1 MTTQIARQ
9 SAGAGLWALLIG
21 SESIAQIAM
30 KIGSAGLANLPIGLD
45 WLKAALSS
53 PGVLVA
59 IACYVF
65 SFFTWML
72 ILRITTLSKA
82 FPLSSVVFVAVLLGS
97 WLELGEHISGL
108 HWLGV
113 LVIVAG
119 IGVMAEGAEG

>member
-9 SAGAGLWALLIG
+9 SADAGLWALLIG

-82 FPLSSVVFVAVLLGS
+82 FALSSVVFVAVLLGS

>member
-9 SAGAGLWALLIG
+9 SAGVGLWALLIV
-21 SESIAQIAM
+21 SESVAQIAM
-30 KIGSAGLANLPIGLD
+30 KIGSAGLTGLPMGMD
-45 WLKAALSS
+45 WLKTALSS
-53 PGVLVA
+53 PGVLIAV
-59 IACYVF
+59 ACYVF

-97 WLELGEHISGL
+97 WLGLGEHISGL
-108 HWLGV
+108 HWLGG

-119 IGVMAEGAEG
+119 IGVMAESAEG

>member
-97 WLELGEHISGL
+97 WLGLGEHISGL

>member
-9 SAGAGLWALLIG
+9 SASAGLWALLIG
-21 SESIAQIAM
+21 SESVAQIAM

-97 WLELGEHISGL
+97 WLGLGEHISGL

-113 LVIVAG
+113 LVIGAG

>member
-30 KIGSAGLANLPIGLD
+30 KLGSAGLASLPMGLD

-97 WLELGEHISGL
+97 WLGLGEHISGL

>member
-9 SAGAGLWALLIG
+9 SAGVGLWALLIV
-21 SESIAQIAM
+21 SESVAQIAM
-30 KIGSAGLANLPIGLD
+30 KIGSAGLTGLPMGMD
-45 WLKAALSS
+45 WLKTALSS
-53 PGVLVA
+53 PGVLIAV
-59 IACYVF
+59 ACYVF

-97 WLELGEHISGL
+97 WLGLGEHISGL
-108 HWLGV
+108 HWLGA

-119 IGVMAEGAEG
+119 LGVMAESAEG

>member
-1 MTTQIARQ
+1 MTTQIARR
-9 SAGAGLWALLIG
+9 SAGVGLWALLIG

-30 KIGSAGLANLPIGLD
+30 KIGSEGLGGLPMGMA
-45 WLKAALSS
+45 WLKTALSS
-53 PGVLVA
+53 PGVL
-59 IACYVF
+59 IAVTCYVF

-97 WLELGEHISGL
+97 WLGLGEHISGL